1 MRSDI
6 PRNVLNVYRYE
17 HHGYRGW
24 AVSVKRG
31 GSPYVEYFADGRQ
44 GPQASFEGAVA
55 YRDRLL
61 KRVPAF
67 NKLKRSYVHNTTG
80 EIGVARCVE
89 RTRPGRVSSAMRRH
103 GPKYRAEPTNAAS
116 RPPSTATAQPAVLP
130 SRRAAEGSRRCSAGG
145 PRDDARPPLLKVP
158 ARSFIS

>member
-1 MRSDI
+1 VRSDI

-44 GPQASFEGAVA
+44 GPQASFERAVA

-67 NKLKRSYVHNTTG
+67 NKLKRSYVRNTTG
-80 EIGVARCVE
+80 EIGVARCIE
-89 RTRPGRVSSAMRRH
+89 RTRAGTRFVRYAATWPKVSRGTNKRSFSATKYGDRRARRLAVQARRRGVGETLRGRAKRGKTTLAKGS
-103 GPKYRAEPTNAAS
+103 GPKLY
-116 RPPSTATAQPAVLP
+116 
-130 SRRAAEGSRRCSAGG
+130 
-145 PRDDARPPLLKVP
+145 
-158 ARSFIS
+158 